1 MFSELTA
8 LLVNE
13 KWILYVHKMEEAY
26 SNFARRSWYLIS
38 NFVYTQEI
46 KIMDYIYR
54 SSLLE
59 IAIIEMEIINK
70 RLSLLGT
77 NIYKTST
84 FWISLPGNDVAIIMS
99 TKV

>member
-1 MFSELTA
+1 
-8 LLVNE
+8 
-13 KWILYVHKMEEAY
+13 MEEVY

-46 KIMDYIYR
+46 KIIDYIYR
-54 SSLLE
+54 CSLLE

-70 RLSLLGT
+70 KLSLLGT

-84 FWISLPGNDVAIIMS
+84 FWISLPVSDVAIITS

>member
-13 KWILYVHKMEEAY
+13 KWILYVYKMEEVY
-26 SNFARRSWYLIS
+26 SNFARRSWYLIT

-54 SSLLE
+54 CSLLE
-59 IAIIEMEIINK
+59 IAIIEMKIINK
-70 RLSLLGT
+70 LKT
-77 NIYKTST
+77 NIYKISI
-84 FWISLPGNDVAIIMS
+84 FLISLPANDVEIITS

>member
-13 KWILYVHKMEEAY
+13 KWILYVYKMEEVY
-26 SNFARRSWYLIS
+26 SNFARRSWYLIT

-54 SSLLE
+54 CSLLE
-59 IAIIEMEIINK
+59 IAIIEMKIINK
-70 RLSLLGT
+70 RLSLLKT
-77 NIYKTST
+77 NIYKISI
-84 FWISLPGNDVAIIMS
+84 FLISLPANDVEIITS

>member
-1 MFSELTA
+1 
-8 LLVNE
+8 
-13 KWILYVHKMEEAY
+13 
-26 SNFARRSWYLIS
+26 
-38 NFVYTQEI
+38 
-46 KIMDYIYR
+46 MDYIYR

-84 FWISLPGNDVAIIMS
+84 FWISLPGYDVGIIMS